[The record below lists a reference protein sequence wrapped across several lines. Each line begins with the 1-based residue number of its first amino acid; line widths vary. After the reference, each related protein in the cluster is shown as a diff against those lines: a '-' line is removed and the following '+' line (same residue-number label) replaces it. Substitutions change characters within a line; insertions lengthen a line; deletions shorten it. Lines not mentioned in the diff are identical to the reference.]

1 MPCVDLTTSSLITPL
16 MTSKVL
22 SIGPP
27 EGGGDIDD
35 DGGLKAGVAPGNQKQ
50 QVTSVELLSVSRRC
64 RKTLDWIKSTLCGT
78 L

>member
-27 EGGGDIDD
+27 EGGGDADEDD
-35 DGGLKAGVAPGNQKQ
+35 CGLKAGVAPGNQKQ
-50 QVTSVELLSVSRRC
+50 LVRSVSRRC
-64 RKTLDWIKSTLCGT
+64 SNKV
-78 L
+78 